1 MLLPLLLLLL
11 LLQKEKKVK
20 KVFFHR
26 RSENEKQKQTL
37 HKLWKCHFLI
47 KANPNLC
54 HISDEVVSEEMGRRA
69 VVTLDYGCKRP
80 GFESL
85 NPKRKKS
92 FYSCYKYTVK
102 NISFLLSTVDCWAA
116 WIFFSWDGHLHYWTI
131 SAVASIRQCL
141 LALSTFYIWKNHLKV
156 KPSIEWNAS

>member
-1 MLLPLLLLLL
+1 M
-11 LLQKEKKVK
+11 KKVK

-69 VVTLDYGCKRP
+69 VVTLDNGCKRL

-85 NPKRKKS
+85 NPKRKRA
-92 FYSCYKYTVK
+92 FYSCYKYTVI
-102 NISFLLSTVDCWAA
+102 ISVFYSPPLIVALLEFSSPEMDTCTVEPSVRWPQFDNV
-116 WIFFSWDGHLHYWTI
+116 SWL
-131 SAVASIRQCL
+131 
-141 LALSTFYIWKNHLKV
+141 
-156 KPSIEWNAS
+156 